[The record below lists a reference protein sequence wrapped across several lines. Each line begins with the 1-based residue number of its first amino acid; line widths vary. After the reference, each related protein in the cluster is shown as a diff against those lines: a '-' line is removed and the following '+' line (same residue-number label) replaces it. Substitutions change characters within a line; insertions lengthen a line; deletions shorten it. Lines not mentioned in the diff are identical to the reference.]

1 MVATPQLKKNSPST
15 TLSTPISD
23 TDLELSVPDLSVFHD
38 NGVFL
43 KYGII
48 LGPDTSTETETEEV
62 IGSSASGTTGSGTV
76 YLSQRG
82 YKSDGTNGIAKSW
95 SSGTKVRVTISK
107 GVWDILKQNTRERLT
122 ADKTYYV
129 STTGSDSNDG
139 LTVDTPFLTIQHAL
153 DQLENLDLS
162 KWSMYISI
170 ADGTYAGDIVLDV
183 PSIGG
188 FGIFLV
194 GNVSTPANVQIPKI
208 GIASGVMINSVF
220 GASGL
225 TFTDPTNSIYHDG
238 LGMVNASSVV
248 PGSGVVY
255 VGNPNA
261 VVSLN
266 GILKTYQD
274 DSMRVISILGG

>member
-15 TLSTPISD
+15 TLSSGISD

-48 LGPDTSTETETEEV
+48 LGPDAQTETETEEV
-62 IGSSASGTTGSGTV
+62 VGSSASGTTGSGTV

-95 SSGTKVRVTISK
+95 GSGTKVRVSVSK

-122 ADKTYYV
+122 EDRIYYV

-139 LTVDTPFLTIQHAL
+139 LSIDYPFLTIQHTIDVLAAL
-153 DQLENLDLS
+153 DLNKYS
-162 KWSMYISI
+162 VFISVS
-170 ADGTYAGDIVLDV
+170 DGTYSDDIIIDTPWV
-183 PSIGG
+183 GG
-188 FGIFLV
+188 FGVFLI

-208 GIASGVMINSVF
+208 GIAAGVMINSVL
-220 GASGL
+220 GISGL
-225 TFTDPTNSIYHDG
+225 TFTDSTNSIYHDG

-248 PGSGVVY
+248 LGSGAVY
-255 VGNPNA
+255 LGNPNA
-261 VVSLN
+261 VVSVN
-266 GILKTYQD
+266 GTLKTYQD
-274 DSMRVISILGG
+274 DSMRIISILGG